1 MLSPARS
8 EYFAQGDC
16 KECGACIA
24 EVAASQRAEY
34 CARLVSRAIDL
45 SLDKREREQEMVSA
59 LFVQL
64 SRAGARCRQPRPV
77 APLLPERPRA
87 LPAGA
92 LARELLA
99 AGFAEVAE
107 FVEDLVADIPK
118 AQEIFDGSAE
128 NVPSFNPV
136 ENESRANRRVA
147 HRMRAHAIGEGLLAA
162 EAASA
167 PKPVPAPLTLEVEAA
182 RLEPPAGLERLH
194 SAATSAGDYTPAYD
208 DGVPAFEDE
217 DL

>member
-1 MLSPARS
+1 
-8 EYFAQGDC
+8 
-16 KECGACIA
+16 
-24 EVAASQRAEY
+24 VSQRAEY
-34 CARLVSRAIDL
+34 CTRLVSRAIDL

-64 SRAGARCRQPRPV
+64 SRAGARCCQPQPRSV
-77 APLLPERPRA
+77 APLLEQPRA

-92 LARELLA
+92 LARELLE

-136 ENESRANRRVA
+136 ENESRANHRVA

-167 PKPVPAPLTLEVEAA
+167 PKPVPAPLTLEVEPA